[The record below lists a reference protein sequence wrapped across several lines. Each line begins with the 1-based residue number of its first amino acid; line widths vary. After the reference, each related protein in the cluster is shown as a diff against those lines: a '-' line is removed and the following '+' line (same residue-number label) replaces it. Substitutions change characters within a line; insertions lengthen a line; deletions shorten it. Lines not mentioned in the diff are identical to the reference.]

1 MKDIFQKE
9 TTEGLISRIENLSP
23 QSQRLWGKMSV
34 SQMLAHCNVTY
45 ELVYDN
51 KHPRPNALK
60 RFFIKAFV
68 KNVVVSE
75 KPYKKSIPTAPIF
88 LVGDDKD
95 FEVEKSRLIDYLRR
109 TQELGENYFN
119 GRESLSFGRLNKQE
133 WSNMFYK
140 HLDHHL
146 NQFGV

>member
-1 MKDIFQKE
+1 MKNIFQKE

-23 QSQRLWGKMSV
+23 QSQRLWGKMNV
-34 SQMLAHCNVTY
+34 SQMVAHCNVTY

>member
-68 KNVVVSE
+68 KNIVVSE

>member
-95 FEVEKSRLIDYLRR
+95 FEVEKSRLIIYLRR